1 MYNVSSHSPRT
12 ALKNKQNKAAQYL
25 LKEILEANP
34 QQIIL
39 KIYDVAIVNSKKR
52 DLAKTNNAIQEL
64 INSLKFDDE
73 KVKEISMGLLRLYKF
88 CQEQMRKKNYDIVY
102 KILTDLRETW
112 TNAFNN

>member
-12 ALKNKQNKAAQYL
+12 ALTKNQNKAAKYL

-39 KIYDVAIVNSKKR
+39 KIYDIAIVNSKKK

-73 KVKEISMGLLRLYKF
+73 QVKEISMGLLRLYRF
-88 CQEQMRKKNYDIVY
+88 CQEEMRKQNYDIVY

-112 TNAFNN
+112 TKAFNN

>member
-1 MYNVSSHSPRT
+1 MYNALSQSPRT
-12 ALKNKQNKAAQYL
+12 ALNKNQNKAAKYL

-39 KIYDVAIVNSKKR
+39 KIYDIAIVNSKKR

-73 KVKEISMGLLRLYKF
+73 KVKEISMGLLRLYQF
-88 CQEQMRKKNYDIVY
+88 CQEQMRKQNYDIVY

-112 TNAFNN
+112 SKAFNN